1 MTFANMSL
9 KEFNSKLASDS
20 PTPGGGSVAGLS
32 AALAASLASMVI
44 NLSKETDLDSYS
56 EKLKENIEFA
66 LELID
71 KDALSFNRV
80 MDAFKMK
87 KETAEDKNKRK
98 KAIQTALYDASLTP
112 METIKLAKS
121 ILEITVEVAKKGNK
135 NAVSDAGVAALMALA
150 SVKSAAY
157 NVYINTASLKDGQK
171 AIELEKKAQDLVTDS
186 EKLADEV
193 EKICMG
199 KI

>member
-1 MTFANMSL
+1 MHRKPKNT
-9 KEFNSKLASDS
+9 
-20 PTPGGGSVAGLS
+20 
-32 AALAASLASMVI
+32 I
-44 NLSKETDLDSYS
+44 KET
-56 EKLKENIEFA
+56 EKDKE
-66 LELID
+66 
-71 KDALSFNRV
+71 
-80 MDAFKMK
+80 
-87 KETAEDKNKRK
+87 KRK
-98 KAIQTALYDASLTP
+98 EAIQTALYDASLTP